1 MTQNQACSISF
12 NVMKNV
18 KNVKFEGNLEK
29 HVQNVVSTNNFVQ
42 NILQTI
48 KMNQVKLDKARALFH
63 PNLGSL

>member
-1 MTQNQACSISF
+1 
-12 NVMKNV
+12 MKNV
-18 KNVKFEGNLEK
+18 KNVKFEGNLDK

-63 PNLGSL
+63 PNLGSI